1 MRNLLTR
8 YVCSSFSYQPVV
20 CVQVLYFRQHFE
32 QKNTKQQ
39 IAKSFIFLFAL
50 NRIYNILMIKA
61 VLWSRLAMV
70 RHNIRNTHTQVLWEK
85 GFQGE
90 TLLVLVTKYGQKRHP
105 EDSCYIILDCS
116 LDCYISMEIAM
127 QLYTQFLP
135 LSAHTTERL
144 ICAHANTK
152 EIAILSNLSDQLYTQ
167 FDSSSDSTDLSLQ
180 LTSASLWA

>member
-1 MRNLLTR
+1 M
-8 YVCSSFSYQPVV
+8 
-20 CVQVLYFRQHFE
+20 
-32 QKNTKQQ
+32 
-39 IAKSFIFLFAL
+39 LFAL
-50 NRIYNILMIKA
+50 ISACGICPSTILSTTFRAKEYKTTNCEKFYILIRAQPNIEHLMIKA

-127 QLYTQFLP
+127 QLYTQFLS
-135 LSAHTTERL
+135 LSAHTTER
-144 ICAHANTK
+144 
-152 EIAILSNLSDQLYTQ
+152 
-167 FDSSSDSTDLSLQ
+167 
-180 LTSASLWA
+180 